1 MMGQGTKDKIT
12 HPTGSKLGGNP
23 FADDNTINGITPT
36 GSKLGGVPEDMLSQQ
51 GTQTIVQQPRVEQQ
65 KQTHENGGT
74 QPKENNGQPPVN
86 DGSAK
91 IAPSTTP
98 VQNQTSATSPES
110 IQKESATPKAQKTMT
125 YEEMFRMSNPYTP
138 PTPEELEKERKKKKR
153 EAIFAAISDGVS
165 ALANLYFTSQ
175 GALNSYDP
183 KNSMSS
189 KVKKR
194 WDDLEKEREGKNK
207 EYYQGYMR
215 ARMADDEVARDNRD
229 WEYKVGRDKLA
240 DERYTAE
247 QAENKR
253 RYEAGVKERAEQ
265 RKAEGERWQKQFDE
279 NQRQFNTN
287 QSRLKNQA
295 TQQANARIA
304 AAKAAGARG
313 VRGKQLGFADG
324 NGNQVSIYENVW
336 KGSMPQVLDVLM
348 QDKSI
353 SDGNSAAIN
362 IKAGIASHAQIE
374 DFVKQNWHRSADAR
388 AIMMALSKIDPAT
401 MTSEVQ
407 DGEDYSQ
414 YQQQDDDFSQYEV
427 K

>member
-1 MMGQGTKDKIT
+1 MGQGTKDKIT

-23 FADDNTINGITPT
+23 FADDNTTNDITPT

-74 QPKENNGQPPVN
+74 QPKENNGQSPVN

-110 IQKESATPKAQKTMT
+110 IQKESATPKVQKTMT

-215 ARMADDEVARDNRD
+215 ARMADDAVARDNRD

-279 NQRQFNTN
+279 NQRQEEFEESNWDLQT
-287 QSRLKNQA
+287 A
-295 TQQANARIA
+295 TVIR
-304 AAKAAGARG
+304 
-313 VRGKQLGFADG
+313 
-324 NGNQVSIYENVW
+324 
-336 KGSMPQVLDVLM
+336 
-348 QDKSI
+348 
-353 SDGNSAAIN
+353 
-362 IKAGIASHAQIE
+362 
-374 DFVKQNWHRSADAR
+374 
-388 AIMMALSKIDPAT
+388 
-401 MTSEVQ
+401 
-407 DGEDYSQ
+407 
-414 YQQQDDDFSQYEV
+414 
-427 K
+427 

>member
-1 MMGQGTKDKIT
+1 MWQNTKDRIT
-12 HPTGSKLGGNP
+12 NPTGGKLGGNP
-23 FADDNTINGITPT
+23 FAESDTDNGITPT
-36 GSKLGGVPEDMLSQQ
+36 GSKLGGVPEDVLSQQ
-51 GTQTIVQQPRVEQQ
+51 STQTTVQQPRVEQQ

-74 QPKENNGQPPVN
+74 QPKANSGQPPVN

-91 IAPSTTP
+91 VQPEQDTT
-98 VQNQTSATSPES
+98 QNQVGATSPES
-110 IQKESATPKAQKTMT
+110 VQKESATPTTQKTMT

-175 GALNSYDP
+175 GAFNSYDP
-183 KNSMSS
+183 KNSMSA
-189 KVKKR
+189 KFQKR
-194 WDDLEKEREGKNK
+194 WDKIEKEREGKNK

-215 ARMADDEVARDNRD
+215 ARMADDEVARDNRN

-240 DERYTAE
+240 DDRYTAE

-279 NQRQFNTN
+279 NQRQFNAN

-336 KGSMPQVLDVLM
+336 KGSMQQVYDA
-348 QDKSI
+348 I
-353 SDGNSAAIN
+353 IADGV
-362 IKAGIASHAQIE
+362 ASPTKLQEVEGMTPAQKE
-374 DFVKQNWHRSADAR
+374 DFVKANWTKSPKAQT
-388 AIMMALSKIDPAT
+388 IMMALSKIDPAT

>member
-23 FADDNTINGITPT
+23 FADDNTTNGITPT

-98 VQNQTSATSPES
+98 VQNQTSSTSPES

-215 ARMADDEVARDNRD
+215 ARMADDEVERDNRN

-353 SDGNSAAIN
+353 TDGNSAAIN

>member
-1 MMGQGTKDKIT
+1 MGQNTKDRIT
-12 HPTGSKLGGNP
+12 NPTGGKLGGNP
-23 FADDNTINGITPT
+23 FAESDTDNNGIIPT
-36 GSKLGGVPEDMLSQQ
+36 GGKLGGVPEDVLSQQ
-51 GTQTIVQQPRVEQQ
+51 STQTTVQQPRVEQQ

-74 QPKENNGQPPVN
+74 QPKANSGQPPVN

-91 IAPSTTP
+91 VQPEQDTT
-98 VQNQTSATSPES
+98 QNQVRATSPES
-110 IQKESATPKAQKTMT
+110 VQKESATPTTQKTMT

-153 EAIFAAISDGVS
+153 EAIFAAIGDGVA
-165 ALANLYFTSQ
+165 ALSNLAFTSFSF
-175 GALNSYDP
+175 APSSFDA
-183 KNSMSS
+183 KNTMSS
-189 KVKKR
+189 KWQKR
-194 WDDLEKEREGKNK
+194 WDKIEKEREGKNK

-215 ARMADDEVARDNRD
+215 ARMADDEVARDNRN

-240 DERYTAE
+240 DDRYTAE

-253 RYEAGVKERAEQ
+253 RWEAGVKERAEQ

-279 NQRQFNTN
+279 NQRQFNAN
-287 QSRLKNQA
+287 QRRLTNQA

-336 KGSMPQVLDVLM
+336 KGSMQQVYDA
-348 QDKSI
+348 I
-353 SDGNSAAIN
+353 IADGV
-362 IKAGIASHAQIE
+362 ASPTKLQEVEGMTPAQKE
-374 DFVKQNWHRSADAR
+374 DFVKANWTKSPKAQT
-388 AIMMALSKIDPAT
+388 IMMALSKIDPAT

>member
-1 MMGQGTKDKIT
+1 MMGQNTKDRIT
-12 HPTGSKLGGNP
+12 NQTGGKLGGNP
-23 FADDNTINGITPT
+23 FAESDTDNGITLT
-36 GSKLGGVPEDMLSQQ
+36 GSKLGGVPKDMLSQQ
-51 GTQTIVQQPRVEQQ
+51 GNQTIVQQPRVEQQ

-74 QPKENNGQPPVN
+74 QPKANSGQPSVN

-91 IAPSTTP
+91 VQPEQGTT
-98 VQNQTSATSPES
+98 QNQVGATSPES
-110 IQKESATPKAQKTMT
+110 VQKESATPTTQKTMT

-153 EAIFAAISDGVS
+153 EAIFAAIGDGVS
-165 ALANLYFTSQ
+165 ALANLYYTSQ

-183 KNSMSS
+183 KNSMSA
-189 KVKKR
+189 KFQKR
-194 WDDLEKEREGKNK
+194 WDKIKKEREGKNK

-215 ARMADDEVARDNRD
+215 ARMADDEVARDNRN

-279 NQRQFNTN
+279 NQRQFNVN
-287 QSRLKNQA
+287 QKRLTNQA

-336 KGSMPQVLDVLM
+336 KGSMQQVYDA
-348 QDKSI
+348 I
-353 SDGNSAAIN
+353 IADGV
-362 IKAGIASHAQIE
+362 ASPTKLREVKGMTPAQKE
-374 DFVKQNWHRSADAR
+374 DFVKANWTKSPKAQT
-388 AIMMALSKIDPAT
+388 IMMALSKIDPAT

>member
-23 FADDNTINGITPT
+23 FADDNTTNGITPT

-215 ARMADDEVARDNRD
+215 ARMADDEVARDNRN

-336 KGSMPQVLDVLM
+336 KGSMQQVYDA
-348 QDKSI
+348 I
-353 SDGNSAAIN
+353 IADGV
-362 IKAGIASHAQIE
+362 ASPTKLQEVEGMTPAQKE
-374 DFVKQNWHRSADAR
+374 DFVKANWTKSPKAQT
-388 AIMMALSKIDPAT
+388 IMMALSKIDPAT

>member
-1 MMGQGTKDKIT
+1 MWQNTKDRIT
-12 HPTGSKLGGNP
+12 NPTGGKLGGNP
-23 FADDNTINGITPT
+23 FAESDTDNGITPT
-36 GSKLGGVPEDMLSQQ
+36 GSKLGGVPKDMLSQQ
-51 GTQTIVQQPRVEQQ
+51 GNQTIVQQPRVEQQ

-74 QPKENNGQPPVN
+74 QPKANSGQPPVN

-91 IAPSTTP
+91 VQPEQDTT
-98 VQNQTSATSPES
+98 QNQVGATSPES
-110 IQKESATPKAQKTMT
+110 VQKESATPTIQKTMT

-175 GALNSYDP
+175 GAFNSYDP
-183 KNSMSS
+183 KNSMSA
-189 KVKKR
+189 KFQKR
-194 WDDLEKEREGKNK
+194 WDKIEKEREGKNK

-215 ARMADDEVARDNRD
+215 ARMADDEVARDNRN

-247 QAENKR
+247 QEENKR

-279 NQRQFNTN
+279 NQRQFNAN
-287 QSRLKNQA
+287 QKRLTNQA

-353 SDGNSAAIN
+353 TDGNSAAIN
-362 IKAGIASHAQIE
+362 IKAGMASHAQIE

>member
-1 MMGQGTKDKIT
+1 MGQGTKDKIT

-23 FADDNTINGITPT
+23 FADDNTTNGITPT

-215 ARMADDEVARDNRD
+215 ARMADDEVARDNRN

-336 KGSMPQVLDVLM
+336 KGSMQQVYDA
-348 QDKSI
+348 I
-353 SDGNSAAIN
+353 IADGV
-362 IKAGIASHAQIE
+362 ASPTKLQEVEGMTPAQKE
-374 DFVKQNWHRSADAR
+374 DFVKANWTKSPKAQT
-388 AIMMALSKIDPAT
+388 IMMALSKIDPAT

>member
-1 MMGQGTKDKIT
+1 MGQGTKDKIT

-23 FADDNTINGITPT
+23 FADDNTTNGITPT

-336 KGSMPQVLDVLM
+336 KGSMQQVYDA
-348 QDKSI
+348 I
-353 SDGNSAAIN
+353 IADGV
-362 IKAGIASHAQIE
+362 ASPTKLQEVEGMTPAQKE
-374 DFVKQNWHRSADAR
+374 DFVKANWTKSPKAQT
-388 AIMMALSKIDPAT
+388 IMMALSKIDPAT

>member
-1 MMGQGTKDKIT
+1 MWQNTKDRIT
-12 HPTGSKLGGNP
+12 NPTGGKLGGNP
-23 FADDNTINGITPT
+23 FAESDTDNGIIPT
-36 GSKLGGVPEDMLSQQ
+36 GSKLGGVPEDVLSQQ
-51 GTQTIVQQPRVEQQ
+51 STQTTVQQPRVEQQ

-74 QPKENNGQPPVN
+74 QPKANSGQPPVN

-91 IAPSTTP
+91 VQPEQDTT
-98 VQNQTSATSPES
+98 QNQVGATSPES
-110 IQKESATPKAQKTMT
+110 VQKESATPTTQKTMT

-153 EAIFAAISDGVS
+153 EAIFAAIGDGVS
-165 ALANLYFTSQ
+165 ALANLYFTTQ
-175 GALNSYDP
+175 GAFNSYDP
-183 KNSMSS
+183 KNSMSA
-189 KVKKR
+189 KFQKR
-194 WDDLEKEREGKNK
+194 WDKIEKEREGKNK

-215 ARMADDEVARDNRD
+215 ARMADDEVARDNRN

-240 DERYTAE
+240 DDRYTAE

-279 NQRQFNTN
+279 NQRQFNAN
-287 QSRLKNQA
+287 QRRLTNQA

-336 KGSMPQVLDVLM
+336 KGSMQQVYDA
-348 QDKSI
+348 I
-353 SDGNSAAIN
+353 IADGV
-362 IKAGIASHAQIE
+362 ASPTKLQEVEGMTPAQKE
-374 DFVKQNWHRSADAR
+374 DFVKANWTKSPKAQT
-388 AIMMALSKIDPAT
+388 IMMALSKIDPAT

>member
-23 FADDNTINGITPT
+23 FADDNTTNGITPT

-98 VQNQTSATSPES
+98 VQNQTSSTSPES

-215 ARMADDEVARDNRD
+215 ARMADDEVERDNRN

-336 KGSMPQVLDVLM
+336 KGSMQQVYDA
-348 QDKSI
+348 I
-353 SDGNSAAIN
+353 IADGV
-362 IKAGIASHAQIE
+362 ASPTKLQEVEGMTPAQKE
-374 DFVKQNWHRSADAR
+374 DFVKANWTKSPKAQT
-388 AIMMALSKIDPAT
+388 IMMALSKIDPAT

>member
-23 FADDNTINGITPT
+23 FADDNTTNGITPT

-215 ARMADDEVARDNRD
+215 ARMADDEVARDNRN

-353 SDGNSAAIN
+353 TDGNSAAIN
-362 IKAGIASHAQIE
+362 IKTGIASHAQIE

>member
-1 MMGQGTKDKIT
+1 MWQNTKDRIT
-12 HPTGSKLGGNP
+12 NPTGGKLGGNP
-23 FADDNTINGITPT
+23 FAESDTDNGIIPT
-36 GSKLGGVPEDMLSQQ
+36 GSKLGGVPEDVLSQQ
-51 GTQTIVQQPRVEQQ
+51 STQTTVQQPRVEQQ

-74 QPKENNGQPPVN
+74 QPKANSGQPPVN

-91 IAPSTTP
+91 VQPEQDTT
-98 VQNQTSATSPES
+98 QNQVGATSPES
-110 IQKESATPKAQKTMT
+110 VQKESATPTTQKTMT

-175 GALNSYDP
+175 GAFNSYDP
-183 KNSMSS
+183 KNSMSA
-189 KVKKR
+189 KFQKR
-194 WDDLEKEREGKNK
+194 WDKIEKEREGKNK

-215 ARMADDEVARDNRD
+215 ARMADDEVARDNRN

-240 DERYTAE
+240 DDRYTAE

-279 NQRQFNTN
+279 NQRQFNAN
-287 QSRLKNQA
+287 QKRLTNQA

-336 KGSMPQVLDVLM
+336 KGSMQQVYDA
-348 QDKSI
+348 I
-353 SDGNSAAIN
+353 IADGV
-362 IKAGIASHAQIE
+362 ASPTKLQEVEGMTPAQKE
-374 DFVKQNWHRSADAR
+374 DFVKANWTKSPKAQT
-388 AIMMALSKIDPAT
+388 IMMALSKIDPAT

>member
-23 FADDNTINGITPT
+23 FADDNTTNGITPT

-98 VQNQTSATSPES
+98 VQNQTSSTSPES

-215 ARMADDEVARDNRD
+215 ARMADDEVERDNRN

-247 QAENKR
+247 QAENNR

-336 KGSMPQVLDVLM
+336 KGSMQQVYDA
-348 QDKSI
+348 I
-353 SDGNSAAIN
+353 IADGV
-362 IKAGIASHAQIE
+362 ASPTKLQEVEGMTPAQKE
-374 DFVKQNWHRSADAR
+374 DFVKANWTKSPKAQT
-388 AIMMALSKIDPAT
+388 IMMALSKIDPAT

>member
-1 MMGQGTKDKIT
+1 MGQGTKDKIT

-23 FADDNTINGITPT
+23 FADDNTTNGITPT

-98 VQNQTSATSPES
+98 VQNQTSSTSPES

-215 ARMADDEVARDNRD
+215 ARMADDEVERDNRN

-336 KGSMPQVLDVLM
+336 KGSMQQVYDA
-348 QDKSI
+348 I
-353 SDGNSAAIN
+353 IADGV
-362 IKAGIASHAQIE
+362 ASPTKLQEVEGMTPAQKE
-374 DFVKQNWHRSADAR
+374 DFVKANWTKSPKAQT
-388 AIMMALSKIDPAT
+388 IMMALSKIDPAT

>member
-1 MMGQGTKDKIT
+1 MWQNTKDRIT
-12 HPTGSKLGGNP
+12 NPTGGKLGGNP
-23 FADDNTINGITPT
+23 FAESDTDNGITPT
-36 GSKLGGVPEDMLSQQ
+36 GSKLGGVPEDVLSQQ
-51 GTQTIVQQPRVEQQ
+51 STQTTVQQPRVEQQ

-74 QPKENNGQPPVN
+74 QPKANSGQPPVN

-91 IAPSTTP
+91 VQPEQDTT
-98 VQNQTSATSPES
+98 QNQVGATSPES
-110 IQKESATPKAQKTMT
+110 VQKESATPTTQKTMT

-175 GALNSYDP
+175 GAFNSYDP
-183 KNSMSS
+183 KNSMSA
-189 KVKKR
+189 KFQKR
-194 WDDLEKEREGKNK
+194 WDKIEKEREGKNK

-215 ARMADDEVARDNRD
+215 ARMADDEVARDNRN
-229 WEYKVGRDKLA
+229 WEYKVGRDKLT
-240 DERYTAE
+240 DDRYTAE

-253 RYEAGVKERAEQ
+253 RWEAGVKERAEQ

-279 NQRQFNTN
+279 NQRQFNAN
-287 QSRLKNQA
+287 QRRLTNQA

-336 KGSMPQVLDVLM
+336 KGSMQQVYDA
-348 QDKSI
+348 I
-353 SDGNSAAIN
+353 IADGV
-362 IKAGIASHAQIE
+362 ASPTKLQEVEGMTPAQKE
-374 DFVKQNWHRSADAR
+374 DFVKANWTKSPKAQT
-388 AIMMALSKIDPAT
+388 IMMALSKIDPAT

>member
-1 MMGQGTKDKIT
+1 MGQGTKDKIT

-23 FADDNTINGITPT
+23 FADDNTTNDITPT

-110 IQKESATPKAQKTMT
+110 IQKESATPKVQKTMT

-215 ARMADDEVARDNRD
+215 ARMADDEVARDNRN

-336 KGSMPQVLDVLM
+336 KGSMQQVYDA
-348 QDKSI
+348 I
-353 SDGNSAAIN
+353 IADGV
-362 IKAGIASHAQIE
+362 ASPTKLQEVEGMTPAQKE
-374 DFVKQNWHRSADAR
+374 DFVKANWTKSPKAQT
-388 AIMMALSKIDPAT
+388 IMMALSKIDPAT

>member
-23 FADDNTINGITPT
+23 FADDNTTNGITPT

-336 KGSMPQVLDVLM
+336 KGSMQQVYDA
-348 QDKSI
+348 I
-353 SDGNSAAIN
+353 IADGV
-362 IKAGIASHAQIE
+362 ASPTKLQEVEGMTPAQKE
-374 DFVKQNWHRSADAR
+374 DFVKANWTKSPKAQT
-388 AIMMALSKIDPAT
+388 IMMALSKIDPAT

>member
-1 MMGQGTKDKIT
+1 MWQNTKDRIT
-12 HPTGSKLGGNP
+12 NPTGGKLGGNP
-23 FADDNTINGITPT
+23 FAESDTDNGIIPT
-36 GSKLGGVPEDMLSQQ
+36 GSKLGGVPEDVLSQQ
-51 GTQTIVQQPRVEQQ
+51 STQTTVQQPRVEQQ

-74 QPKENNGQPPVN
+74 QPKANSGQPPVN

-91 IAPSTTP
+91 VQPEQDTT
-98 VQNQTSATSPES
+98 QNQVGATSPES
-110 IQKESATPKAQKTMT
+110 VQKESATPTTQKTMT

-175 GALNSYDP
+175 GAFNSYDP
-183 KNSMSS
+183 KNSMSA
-189 KVKKR
+189 KFQKR
-194 WDDLEKEREGKNK
+194 WDKIEKEREGKNK

-215 ARMADDEVARDNRD
+215 ARMADDEVARDNRN

-240 DERYTAE
+240 DDRYTAE

-253 RYEAGVKERAEQ
+253 RWEAGVKERAEQ

-279 NQRQFNTN
+279 NQRQFNAN
-287 QSRLKNQA
+287 QRRLTNQA

-336 KGSMPQVLDVLM
+336 KGSMQQVYDA
-348 QDKSI
+348 I
-353 SDGNSAAIN
+353 IADGV
-362 IKAGIASHAQIE
+362 ASPTKLQEVEGMTPAQKE
-374 DFVKQNWHRSADAR
+374 DFVKANWTKSPKAQT
-388 AIMMALSKIDPAT
+388 IMMALSKIDPAT

>member
-1 MMGQGTKDKIT
+1 MWQNTKDRIT
-12 HPTGSKLGGNP
+12 NPTGGKLGGNP
-23 FADDNTINGITPT
+23 FAESDTDNGITPT
-36 GSKLGGVPEDMLSQQ
+36 GSKLGGVPEDVLSQQ
-51 GTQTIVQQPRVEQQ
+51 STQTTVQQPRVEQQ

-74 QPKENNGQPPVN
+74 QPKANSGQPPVN

-91 IAPSTTP
+91 VQPEQDTT
-98 VQNQTSATSPES
+98 QNQVGATSPES
-110 IQKESATPKAQKTMT
+110 VQKESATPTTQKTMT

-153 EAIFAAISDGVS
+153 EAIFAAIGDGVS
-165 ALANLYFTSQ
+165 ALANLYFTTQ
-175 GALNSYDP
+175 GAFNSYDP
-183 KNSMSS
+183 KNSMSA
-189 KVKKR
+189 KFQKR
-194 WDDLEKEREGKNK
+194 WDKIEKEREGKNK

-215 ARMADDEVARDNRD
+215 ARMADDEVARDNRN

-240 DERYTAE
+240 DDRYTAE

-279 NQRQFNTN
+279 NQRQFNAN
-287 QSRLKNQA
+287 QRRLTNQA

-336 KGSMPQVLDVLM
+336 KGSMQQVYDA
-348 QDKSI
+348 I
-353 SDGNSAAIN
+353 IADGV
-362 IKAGIASHAQIE
+362 ASPTKLQEVEGMTPAQKE
-374 DFVKQNWHRSADAR
+374 DFVKANWTKSPKAQT
-388 AIMMALSKIDPAT
+388 IMMALSKIDPAT

>member
-1 MMGQGTKDKIT
+1 MWQNTKDRIT
-12 HPTGSKLGGNP
+12 NPTGGKLGGNP
-23 FADDNTINGITPT
+23 FAESDTDNGITPT
-36 GSKLGGVPEDMLSQQ
+36 GSKLGGVPEDVLSQQ
-51 GTQTIVQQPRVEQQ
+51 STQTTVQQPRVEQQ

-74 QPKENNGQPPVN
+74 QPKANSGQPPVN

-91 IAPSTTP
+91 VQPEQDTT
-98 VQNQTSATSPES
+98 QNQVGATSPES
-110 IQKESATPKAQKTMT
+110 VQKESATPTTQKTMT

-153 EAIFAAISDGVS
+153 EAIFAAIGDGVS
-165 ALANLYFTSQ
+165 ALANLYFTTQ
-175 GALNSYDP
+175 GAFNSYDP
-183 KNSMSS
+183 KNSMSA
-189 KVKKR
+189 KFQKR
-194 WDDLEKEREGKNK
+194 WDKIEKEREGKNK

-215 ARMADDEVARDNRD
+215 ARMADDEVARDNRN

-240 DERYTAE
+240 DDRYTAE

-279 NQRQFNTN
+279 NQRQFNAN
-287 QSRLKNQA
+287 QKRLTNQA

-336 KGSMPQVLDVLM
+336 KGSMQQVYDA
-348 QDKSI
+348 I
-353 SDGNSAAIN
+353 IADGV
-362 IKAGIASHAQIE
+362 ASPTKLQEVEGMTPAQKE
-374 DFVKQNWHRSADAR
+374 DFVKANWTKSPKAQT
-388 AIMMALSKIDPAT
+388 IMMALSKIDPAT

>member
-1 MMGQGTKDKIT
+1 MGQGTKDKIT

-23 FADDNTINGITPT
+23 FADDNTTNGITPT

-98 VQNQTSATSPES
+98 VQNQTSSTSPES

-215 ARMADDEVARDNRD
+215 ARMADDEVERDNRN

-247 QAENKR
+247 QAENNR

-336 KGSMPQVLDVLM
+336 KGSMQQVYDA
-348 QDKSI
+348 I
-353 SDGNSAAIN
+353 IADGV
-362 IKAGIASHAQIE
+362 ASPTKLQEVEGMTPAQKE
-374 DFVKQNWHRSADAR
+374 DFVKANWTKSPKAQT
-388 AIMMALSKIDPAT
+388 IMMALSKIDPAT

>member
-1 MMGQGTKDKIT
+1 MGQGTKDKIT

-23 FADDNTINGITPT
+23 FADDNTTNGITPT

-110 IQKESATPKAQKTMT
+110 IQKESATPKVQKTMT

-215 ARMADDEVARDNRD
+215 ARMADDKVARDNRN

>member
-23 FADDNTINGITPT
+23 FADDNTTNDITPT

-110 IQKESATPKAQKTMT
+110 IQKESATPKVQKTMT

-215 ARMADDEVARDNRD
+215 ARMADDAVARDNRD

-336 KGSMPQVLDVLM
+336 KGSMQQVYDA
-348 QDKSI
+348 I
-353 SDGNSAAIN
+353 IADGV
-362 IKAGIASHAQIE
+362 ASPTKLQEVEGMTPAQKE
-374 DFVKQNWHRSADAR
+374 DFVKANWTKSPKAQT
-388 AIMMALSKIDPAT
+388 IMMALSKIDPAT